1 MTTVHTPAA
10 LPTVADAGSSGRS
23 GPGRRHAAASP
34 RPATA
39 RRRTALAVVAALAV
53 LATVPSAVR
62 AAAPTDP
69 MAAGQ
74 EPLAIMRVP
83 QALDLAGRPLQDVP
97 VLVADTGLDLQNP
110 DIAPRLFALPAP
122 VPAPDGAPA
131 TVAAGAPGWDLIGT
145 TTPGDVQPDA
155 DPDDPLGRSGHGT
168 AVAGVLGAAWNN
180 GVGGAGVAPNARF
193 VALRTCW
200 DDDQC
205 YQSVQAPAID
215 WAAARGVRVA
225 SFSWLSGPLE
235 PGLRDAIR
243 NHPEVL
249 FVTIPSGN
257 GGAYDADGDDPQPCG
272 LDAPNVLCVSTSA
285 PDDGLDCGAY
295 GPRSVDVA
303 VPTRNTVTTVN
314 GGGSGPIGCATSYAS
329 PAAAGVATIL
339 FGIDPSATAAEV
351 RTAIVDSARKVPAW
365 AGRSTSGGIVDA
377 AAAVSLFQ
385 QRRGIPDGT
394 AAPATTPAPSPA
406 PATGTTP
413 ATDRTRPRLALKRRS
428 STRRSAS
435 IAVSVSEA
443 ATVRLTIERRL
454 VGRDVGRRCRPATR
468 ANRRRAVCVRW
479 VARRTQKVRLAAG
492 SAGVDPKVPRR
503 VSVRMVGPSKRR
515 LPLGR
520 YRIVGTATDAAGNV
534 SARRLVALRAF

>member
-1 MTTVHTPAA
+1 
-10 LPTVADAGSSGRS
+10 
-23 GPGRRHAAASP
+23 
-34 RPATA
+34 
-39 RRRTALAVVAALAV
+39 
-53 LATVPSAVR
+53 
-62 AAAPTDP
+62 
-69 MAAGQ
+69 
-74 EPLAIMRVP
+74 MRVP
-83 QALDLAGRPLQDVP
+83 QALDLAGRSLQDVP

-110 DIAPRLFALPAP
+110 DIAPRLFSLPSP
-122 VPAPDGAPA
+122 VPAPDGVAA

-145 TTPGDVQPDA
+145 NTPGDVRPDA
-155 DPDDPLGRSGHGT
+155 DPDDPLGGSGHGT
-168 AVAGVLGAAWNN
+168 AVAGILGAAWDN

-200 DDDQC
+200 DGDEC

-303 VPTRNTVTTVN
+303 VPTRNTVTTLN
-314 GGGSGPIGCATSYAS
+314 GGGSGPVGCATSFAS

-339 FGIDPSATAAEV
+339 FGIDPSATPAEV
-351 RTAIVDSARKVPAW
+351 RSAIIDSARGVPAW

-385 QRRGIPDGT
+385 QRRGIPNGSGAPASVPT
-394 AAPATTPAPSPA
+394 AQGAPAAAPGPTPA
-406 PATGTTP
+406 G
-413 ATDRTRPRLALKRRS
+413 DRVRP
-428 STRRSAS
+428 
-435 IAVSVSEA
+435 
-443 ATVRLTIERRL
+443 RLTIERRRTTRRAASLRVAVSEASTVRL
-454 VGRDVGRRCRPATR
+454 VVQRRVIGRRAARTCRPASR
-468 ANRRRAVCVRW
+468 ANRRRPSCARW
-479 VARRTQKVRLAAG
+479 VAQRAQTVRLAPG
-492 SAGVDPKVPRR
+492 SAGVAPRAARR
-503 VSVRMVGPSKRR
+503 VSVPLTDARKRR
-515 LPLGR
+515 LPRGT
-520 YRIVGTATDAAGNV
+520 YRIVGTATDLAGNV
-534 SARRLVALRAF
+534 SASRTVALKGS